1 MFWTIFL
8 MILTAVITFAIT
20 WGIYIFKN
28 MKLIAEHR
36 QYRRKA
42 IELEE
47 ILGQKDN
54 SIDLELK
61 ARDRRI
67 EILTKKLDNF
77 EAEKVKRIESES
89 TIKNEQFEVL
99 QAQFE
104 TFKTEKEN
112 EKNELLKQIELLNE
126 NK

>member
-67 EILTKKLDNF
+67 EILTKKLDNL